1 MSKCDEVLKTLLH
14 VLVRLAIVI
23 EVVVNPPVVKI
34 GRATNRR
41 FDVRDQQV
49 DWLLYIKLSFQS
61 TRQFSVVLRKRHDQL
76 HQVCLREFLQRLFDQ
91 GKPIRLGQLARR
103 LLASRHHR
111 GIPFTTVARQS
122 LAGLF

>member
-103 LLASRHHR
+103 LLAFRHHR
-111 GIPFTTVARQS
+111 GIPFTTGARQS